1 MSTPYTE
8 IHAMNQKTASHFDRA
23 GVEQAI
29 QTYFDGLYEGDADKL
44 GRIFHESSSLTWEQD
59 GKISIL
65 TRDEW
70 LKVVRERPSPQS
82 TKLARDDGILLLD
95 HSSPTTAFVKV
106 KCQIP
111 PRHFTDYLS
120 LIRVDGHWLIVQK
133 VYAVAMAL

>member
-1 MSTPYTE
+1 
-8 IHAMNQKTASHFDRA
+8 MNQKTASHFDRA

-65 TRDEW
+65 TRDDW
-70 LKVVRERPSPQS
+70 LKLVRERPSPKA

-95 HSSPTTAFVKV
+95 HSSSTTAFVKV

-111 PRHFTDYLS
+111 PLG
-120 LIRVDGHWLIVQK
+120 LK
-133 VYAVAMAL
+133 